1 MELIGQRRWAVWMM
15 THLRHPRTQTARGVD
30 VAEGGALS
38 SCGSAAASGQGGRQP
53 LHLQVELVV
62 GLHHQSCSLLG
73 SSRASSNISRRG
85 SRGII
90 CCNSSSCNNSNSRG
104 QAGVQR
110 MQQQQGP
117 LQAAAPAGA
126 PSDVDIAERAE
137 TLSTI
142 KQLWLLYDEEE
153 QQMPAWRNPL
163 TPRAPGQS
171 SASQAPSLAG
181 PRWRRLCGSRS
192 ACLQEDATTS
202 GGASASALY
211 YTGAWSSRGGPAL
224 SCHRRGWVILI
235 LHHYHGPA
243 GRYYYNGAVTRGGGP
258 GASVATGAGEGAL
271 RMPLEVVGAWVGNP
285 GSSSANS
292 SPMHPMRWT
301 TKNWAGCPMKR
312 LHKLL
317 TCHRVKQNT
326 IGHAIG
332 NGVNVLMRL
341 LPRLLVAAGLVHP
354 AVAACSDPWKRLTK
368 TQLRSMKTLP
378 DDLYT
383 TRGMCRSE
391 PPPGHRAETGV
402 A

>member
-62 GLHHQSCSLLG
+62 GLHQQSCSLLG

-142 KQLWLLYDEEE
+142 KQLSLLYDEEE
-153 QQMPAWRNPL
+153 QQMPAWRNPPL
-163 TPRAPGQS
+163 ASGSWAELCQPG
-171 SASQAPSLAG
+171 
-181 PRWRRLCGSRS
+181 
-192 ACLQEDATTS
+192 T
-202 GGASASALY
+202 
-211 YTGAWSSRGGPAL
+211 
-224 SCHRRGWVILI
+224 
-235 LHHYHGPA
+235 
-243 GRYYYNGAVTRGGGP
+243 
-258 GASVATGAGEGAL
+258 
-271 RMPLEVVGAWVGNP
+271 
-285 GSSSANS
+285 
-292 SPMHPMRWT
+292 
-301 TKNWAGCPMKR
+301 
-312 LHKLL
+312 
-317 TCHRVKQNT
+317 
-326 IGHAIG
+326 
-332 NGVNVLMRL
+332 
-341 LPRLLVAAGLVHP
+341 
-354 AVAACSDPWKRLTK
+354 
-368 TQLRSMKTLP
+368 
-378 DDLYT
+378 
-383 TRGMCRSE
+383 
-391 PPPGHRAETGV
+391 
-402 A
+402 

>member
-1 MELIGQRRWAVWMM
+1 M
-15 THLRHPRTQTARGVD
+15 
-30 VAEGGALS
+30 
-38 SCGSAAASGQGGRQP
+38 
-53 LHLQVELVV
+53 LQQQQL
-62 GLHHQSCSLLG
+62 Q
-73 SSRASSNISRRG
+73 
-85 SRGII
+85 
-90 CCNSSSCNNSNSRG
+90 
-104 QAGVQR
+104 Q
-110 MQQQQGP
+110 QQQQGP
-117 LQAAAPAGA
+117 GWGAADATTTRAPPAAAPAGA

-142 KQLWLLYDEEE
+142 KQLWLRYDVEE
-153 QQMPAWRNPL
+153 QQMPAWGNPL

-235 LHHYHGPA
+235 LHHCHGPA
-243 GRYYYNGAVTRGGGP
+243 GRYYNGAVTRRGGP

-301 TKNWAGCPMKR
+301 TKNWAGC
-312 LHKLL
+312 
-317 TCHRVKQNT
+317 RVS
-326 IGHAIG
+326 
-332 NGVNVLMRL
+332 
-341 LPRLLVAAGLVHP
+341 P
-354 AVAACSDPWKRLTK
+354 
-368 TQLRSMKTLP
+368 
-378 DDLYT
+378 
-383 TRGMCRSE
+383 
-391 PPPGHRAETGV
+391 
-402 A
+402 